1 MITDCKEWNRKG
13 SPAKIQF
20 TKTKSVALSQTVS
33 PLREVET
40 TSYDPFIL
48 HGYVSLSESEYKPV
62 SILRDTGSTQSFILE
77 EALPFSS
84 ASHTGA
90 SVLVRGIEMGCAH
103 VPLHKVNLQSDLV
116 SGLVDLAVC
125 AQLPVKG
132 VQVILGND
140 LAGGKV
146 FPCPVVSCTPVVEKQ
161 PSLARQFPT
170 VFSACV
176 VTRAQKQKSQE
187 VIDLSDLFVNVDAAN
202 TKDACAEREIKE
214 TILQPDLSIR
224 VSKEQ
229 LAVEQK
235 SDPSLVDCVVA
246 DANEKKRGDDMV
258 NYFWD
263 EGILMRKWRSR
274 TDEHGWYE
282 TCQIVLPT
290 SYRLIVLKL
299 AHENVHAGH
308 LGVNKTF
315 HRLSKYFFWP
325 GLKTSV
331 AKFCR
336 ECEVCQKAGKTNQK
350 VPPTPLCP
358 IPVLGEPFER
368 VIVDCVGPLPK
379 AKSGHQYVL
388 SIMCAAT
395 RFPEAVPLRSLKTQ
409 LVVKELVKSP
419 KENTIYYPFSL
430 SIHQNRRKR
439 LNKKTPHSLQIP
451 FSNIY
456 PLHNSFEY
464 HASHTATGSGSGDIR
479 KDIKR
484 DEASPLSLL

>member
-1 MITDCKEWNRKG
+1 
-13 SPAKIQF
+13 
-20 TKTKSVALSQTVS
+20 
-33 PLREVET
+33 
-40 TSYDPFIL
+40 
-48 HGYVSLSESEYKPV
+48 
-62 SILRDTGSTQSFILE
+62 
-77 EALPFSS
+77 
-84 ASHTGA
+84 
-90 SVLVRGIEMGCAH
+90 
-103 VPLHKVNLQSDLV
+103 
-116 SGLVDLAVC
+116 
-125 AQLPVKG
+125 
-132 VQVILGND
+132 
-140 LAGGKV
+140 
-146 FPCPVVSCTPVVEKQ
+146 
-161 PSLARQFPT
+161 
-170 VFSACV
+170 
-176 VTRAQKQKSQE
+176 
-187 VIDLSDLFVNVDAAN
+187 
-202 TKDACAEREIKE
+202 
-214 TILQPDLSIR
+214 
-224 VSKEQ
+224 
-229 LAVEQK
+229 
-235 SDPSLVDCVVA
+235 
-246 DANEKKRGDDMV
+246 MV

-484 DEASPLSLL
+484 DEASPLSLLWVRWLAYILTLISSLEIGSRYPRSAQWTK